1 MLVNKIVVGYLEENC
16 YILEKDNNVIVI
28 DPGDEYP
35 KIKNMLQGK
44 NVVGIL
50 ITHRHF
56 DHIGALDDL
65 LNDYKVLIYEDNNTL
80 EKEYNIM
87 DFTFKVIKTYGH
99 TNDSITFYFEK
110 EKVMFTGDF
119 IFQGTIGRTDL
130 PTGNFEDMLL
140 SINKI
145 KEYSSDTTIY
155 PGHGNK
161 TTLGYEKQNN
171 IYFNM

>member
-171 IYFNM
+171 IYFIF